1 MHIVVVGLSH
11 RTAPVEVRE
20 KLSIPDQSITESL
33 KALKAFSDVL
43 EVSIL
48 STCNRLEIYALVKDK
63 NTGISSIKEFI
74 SEYSGIIF
82 EDLNPHLFCFRQEEA
97 VLHLMKVSAGL
108 DSLVLGEG
116 QILSQVK
123 KMMRLGQENQS
134 TGPILNRLLTQSVS
148 TGKKVRSETNLG
160 TGAVSISS
168 AAVELAQLKIGQEKG
183 LDTLVSLGEGQIL
196 SQVKKMM
203 RLGQENQSTGPIL
216 NRLLT
221 QSVSTGKK
229 VRSETNLGTGAVSI
243 SSAAVELAQLKIGQE
258 KGFDTLVSL
267 ESENVLVV
275 GAGRMSRLLITHLKS
290 KGCHKLILLNRN
302 IDRALNLAQDFPDLE
317 IVCRGLNELEEN
329 ISLSSI
335 VFTSTASEEPIIDL
349 AKIEKL
355 NLSNRLKFIDIGVP
369 RNISN
374 DVKQHEFVKSFDVDD
389 LQEVVSRNQEFRQK
403 IAKEAESLVEE
414 ERIIFLEW
422 WASLEAVPVIN
433 KLRSDLELIRK
444 EELQKALSRMG
455 PDFSARERKVVEA
468 LTKGIINKI
477 LHTPVTKLRS
487 PQSREER
494 QVSLKIVEKLF
505 SLVEEDKNN

>member
-1 MHIVVVGLSH
+1 MQIVVVGLSH

-20 KLSIPDQSITESL
+20 KLSIQDQSITESL
-33 KALKAFSDVL
+33 KTLRTYSDIL

-48 STCNRLEIYALVKDK
+48 STCNRLEIYGLVKDK
-63 NTGISSIKEFI
+63 NIGISSIKEFL
-74 SEYSGIIF
+74 SDYSKVTLK
-82 EDLNPHLFCFRQEEA
+82 DLSPHLFDFRQEEA

-134 TGPILNRLLTQSVS
+134 TGPILNRLISQSVS
-148 TGKKVRSETNLG
+148 AGKKVRSETNLG

-168 AAVELAQLKIGQEKG
+168 AAVELAQLKIGQDHG
-183 LDTLVSLGEGQIL
+183 VDGLVSL
-196 SQVKKMM
+196 K
-203 RLGQENQSTGPIL
+203 
-216 NRLLT
+216 
-221 QSVSTGKK
+221 
-229 VRSETNLGTGAVSI
+229 SER
-243 SSAAVELAQLKIGQE
+243 
-258 KGFDTLVSL
+258 
-267 ESENVLVV
+267 VLVV

-290 KGCHKLILLNRN
+290 KGCDKLTLLNRN
-302 IDRALNLAQDFPDLE
+302 VDRAINLAGDFPDIE
-317 IVCRGLNELEEN
+317 IICKNLSELDEN
-329 ISLSSI
+329 ISLSSL
-335 VFTSTASEEPIIDL
+335 VFTSTASEKPFIDL
-349 AKIEKL
+349 ARVEKISLQNK
-355 NLSNRLKFIDIGVP
+355 LKFIDIGVP

-374 DVKQHEFVKSFDVDD
+374 DVKNHDFIESFDVDD
-389 LQEVVSRNQEFRQK
+389 LEEVVSRNQEFRQK
-403 IAKEAESLVEE
+403 IAKEAESLVKE

-433 KLRSDLELIRK
+433 KLRSGLELIRK

-494 QVSLKIVEKLF
+494 QASLKIVEKLF
-505 SLVEEDKNN
+505 SLIDDEPK

>member
-20 KLSIPDQSITESL
+20 KLSIPDQTMTESL
-33 KALKAFSDVL
+33 KALKAFSDIL

-48 STCNRLEIYALVKDK
+48 STCNRLEIYALVRDK
-63 NTGISSIKEFI
+63 NLGIASIKEFI
-74 SEYSGIIF
+74 SKYSGVHF
-82 EDLNPHLFCFRQEEA
+82 EDLNPHLFDFRQEEA

-134 TGPILNRLLTQSVS
+134 TGPILNRLLSQSVS
-148 TGKKVRSETNLG
+148 TGKKVRSETSLG

-168 AAVELAQLKIGQEKG
+168 AAVELAQLKIGQESGIDG
-183 LDTLVSLGEGQIL
+183 LVT
-196 SQVKKMM
+196 
-203 RLGQENQSTGPIL
+203 
-216 NRLLT
+216 
-221 QSVSTGKK
+221 
-229 VRSETNLGTGAVSI
+229 
-243 SSAAVELAQLKIGQE
+243 
-258 KGFDTLVSL
+258 L
-267 ESENVLVV
+267 ESEKVLVV

-290 KGCHKLILLNRN
+290 KGCQSLVLINRN
-302 IDRALNLAQDFPDLE
+302 IGRAINLAADFSDLK
-317 IVCRGLNELEEN
+317 IVCEDLDELDKN
-329 ISLSSI
+329 ITLSSL
-335 VFTSTASEEPIIDL
+335 VFTSTAAEEPIIDL
-349 AKIEKL
+349 DRIAKL
-355 NLSNRLKFIDIGVP
+355 NLNNKLKFIDIGVP
-369 RNISN
+369 RNISSDIKN
-374 DVKQHEFVKSFDVDD
+374 HQFVKSFDVDD

-468 LTKGIINKI
+468 LTKGIVNKI

-487 PQSREER
+487 PQSRDER
-494 QVSLKIVEKLF
+494 QASLKIVEKLF
-505 SLVEEDKNN
+505 SLVDEEQNN

>member
-20 KLSIPDQSITESL
+20 KLSIPDQSISESL
-33 KALKAFSDVL
+33 KALKNFNDIL

-63 NTGISSIKEFI
+63 NIGISSIKEFI
-74 SEYSGIIF
+74 SDYSGVAY
-82 EDLNPHLFCFRQEEA
+82 EDLNPHLFDFKQEEA
-97 VLHLMKVSAGL
+97 VLHLMKVSSGL

-134 TGPILNRLLTQSVS
+134 TGPILNRLLSQSVS

-168 AAVELAQLKIGQEKG
+168 AAVELAQLKIGQ
-183 LDTLVSLGEGQIL
+183 D
-196 SQVKKMM
+196 
-203 RLGQENQSTGPIL
+203 R
-216 NRLLT
+216 
-221 QSVSTGKK
+221 
-229 VRSETNLGTGAVSI
+229 
-243 SSAAVELAQLKIGQE
+243 
-258 KGFDTLVSL
+258 GFDGLVSL
-267 ESENVLVV
+267 ESEKVLVV

-290 KGCHKLILLNRN
+290 KGCNKLTLVNRN
-302 IDRALNLAQDFPDLE
+302 IDRALSLAADFPDLN
-317 IVCRGLNELEEN
+317 IMCKTLNDLDEYVL
-329 ISLSSI
+329 LSSL
-335 VFTSTASEEPIIDL
+335 VFTSTASEEPFIDL
-349 AKIEKL
+349 ARVEKI
-355 NLSNRLKFIDIGVP
+355 NLKNKLKFVDIGVP

-374 DVKQHEFVKSFDVDD
+374 DVKQHQFVESFDVDD

-403 IAKEAESLVEE
+403 IAKEAETLVED

-494 QVSLKIVEKLF
+494 QASLKIVEKLF
-505 SLVEEDKNN
+505 SLVEEEQNN